1 MRGGFLWRLNN
12 PALILY
18 PAKIALCLRFLLTHI
33 LYRLNILIMATLIV
47 DKISDELK
55 NEFKSQ
61 CYKRGL
67 NMRDVIIRLMEM
79 ELDERVSVILKP
91 QEKKKV

>member
-1 MRGGFLWRLNN
+1 MG
-12 PALILY
+12 
-18 PAKIALCLRFLLTHI
+18 
-33 LYRLNILIMATLIV
+33 TLIV
-47 DKISDELK
+47 DKIPDEIK
-55 NEFKSQ
+55 NAFKSA

-91 QEKKKV
+91 KEKKV